1 MFDKETVLPGR
12 RTQRER
18 SESMQQRVLKAT
30 LQCLGQKGYRDM
42 ALHDIAERAGI
53 SRGAITHHYLNKSEL
68 VSEAIRHYFEW
79 RRESSD
85 APPEISPA
93 HSVEDSLEA
102 FWQAI
107 NDDFAI
113 NFEIIVALRNDPELL
128 KRLRKR
134 GDLDLATPALTSGAN
149 FPELSSLENV
159 DTLIAVIAAF
169 YRGLIADGFVRSE
182 ADTDEMRTL
191 FNRMISDHL
200 RALNAELFAP
210 QSVNTLAPPSARG
223 DFRGLKLRATG

>member
-79 RRESSD
+79 RRESSA
-85 APPEISPA
+85 APQETSPA
-93 HSVEDSLEA
+93 HSFEDSLQA
-102 FWQAI
+102 FWQAT
-107 NDDFAI
+107 NDDFAV

-134 GDLDLATPALTSGAN
+134 GDLDHATPALTSGAH
-149 FPELSSLENV
+149 FPGLSSLENV

-169 YRGLIADGFVRSE
+169 YRGLIADGLVRSQE
-182 ADTDEMRTL
+182 ATDEMRAL
-191 FNRMISDHL
+191 FNRMIADHL
-200 RALNAELFAP
+200 KAVDAELFTPDA
-210 QSVNTLAPPSARG
+210 VRTLAPLSSRG
-223 DFRGLKLRATG
+223 DFQGLKLRATG